1 MSSKGKKKA
10 VSQEELRRLM
20 KEKQRAAERQRRVQS
35 PFAKYTSAGRLMCTL
50 CGEQVKSEAVWQA
63 HVLGRGHKE
72 RVGRLKE
79 GQGAGPVA
87 SSSSGKRKV
96 GEDDEEEE
104 DGGMKKAGRDA
115 VLKVEKR
122 KREGEVEK
130 EEEEKNGGGKKAK
143 TGGLPADFFQS
154 KSKIKVSAG
163 LGLLAGQYG
172 DDDDDD
178 EEEDNNE
185 TNKKDEQVKHPK
197 GTEAKTSSGGASKP
211 PAAPDASSDVS
222 GLPADFFESTALPTD
237 EPDEADKTANPE
249 PNPQLPEGFF
259 DDPVKDARVRNVDTP
274 REQMDREWEEFQ
286 KEMRMVNTAS
296 DAIVAEDDE
305 EGRIERQIDEI
316 DEQIEC
322 FRRVEILRAKQ
333 EAVQSRNAQQKDDD
347 EEKDE
352 DEDDDD
358 EEDDEKL
365 LHVLSRDWRAKGAL
379 A

>member
-1 MSSKGKKKA
+1 MASKGKKA

-72 RVGRLKE
+72 KVGRLKE
-79 GQGAGPVA
+79 GQGQEQEQEQGL
-87 SSSSGKRKV
+87 KRK
-96 GEDDEEEE
+96 
-104 DGGMKKAGRDA
+104 
-115 VLKVEKR
+115 
-122 KREGEVEK
+122 K
-130 EEEEKNGGGKKAK
+130 EEEEQQGAGKRAK
-143 TGGLPADFFQS
+143 EERKKEEEGAGKEAKSQKGLPAGFFQT
-154 KSKIKVSAG
+154 KGVAG

-172 DDDDDD
+172 EDDDDD
-178 EEEDNNE
+178 EDEEE
-185 TNKKDEQVKHPK
+185 EEKEQK
-197 GTEAKTSSGGASKP
+197 GKSDTVNAGLKPPGGA
-211 PAAPDASSDVS
+211 A
-222 GLPADFFESTALPTD
+222 GLPADFFESAAPGGTPS
-237 EPDEADKTANPE
+237 KTTGEEEEKVEEKEEEEGEGKGAKPE
-249 PNPQLPEGFF
+249 LQLPEGFF
-259 DDPVKDARVRNVDTP
+259 DDPVRDARVRNVDTP

-286 KEMRMVNTAS
+286 KEMRLVNSAS

-322 FRRVEILRAKQ
+322 FRRVELLRAKQ
-333 EAVQSRNAQQKDDD
+333 EAAQVKTAKQRAAA
-347 EEKDE
+347 EEE
-352 DEDDDD
+352 GREAAEND
-358 EEDDEKL
+358 EEDEEEL

>member
-1 MSSKGKKKA
+1 M
-10 VSQEELRRLM
+10 
-20 KEKQRAAERQRRVQS
+20 
-35 PFAKYTSAGRLMCTL
+35 
-50 CGEQVKSEAVWQA
+50 
-63 HVLGRGHKE
+63 
-72 RVGRLKE
+72 
-79 GQGAGPVA
+79 
-87 SSSSGKRKV
+87 
-96 GEDDEEEE
+96 
-104 DGGMKKAGRDA
+104 
-115 VLKVEKR
+115 LKVEKR
-122 KREGEVEK
+122 KREEERKVEK
-130 EEEEKNGGGKKAK
+130 EEEELEKDGGGKKAK
-143 TGGLPADFFQS
+143 IGGLPADFFQS

-172 DDDDDD
+172 DDDEDEDDD
-178 EEEDNNE
+178 AD
-185 TNKKDEQVKHPK
+185 KGDELVKHPK
-197 GTEAKTSSGGASKP
+197 GTEVKTSSGASKP
-211 PAAPDASSDVS
+211 PGPASSDSS
-222 GLPADFFESTALPTD
+222 GLPADFFESSALPT
-237 EPDEADKTANPE
+237 EEADEADKTAKPE

-333 EAVQSRNAQQKDDD
+333 EAVQSRTAQQKEDEEGGDD
-347 EEKDE
+347 EED
-352 DEDDDD
+352 DDDD
-358 EEDDEKL
+358 EEDEEKL

>member
-1 MSSKGKKKA
+1 MSSRGKKKA

-20 KEKQRAAERQRRVQS
+20 KEKQRAAERQRQRRVQS

-50 CGEQVKSEAVWQA
+50 CGEHVKSEAVWQA

-72 RVGRLKE
+72 RVGQLKG
-79 GQGAGPVA
+79 GQGHGGSAGR
-87 SSSSGKRKV
+87 RK
-96 GEDDEEEE
+96 DEEEE
-104 DGGMKKAGRDA
+104 EEENGGVKE
-115 VLKVEKR
+115 VEKR
-122 KREGEVEK
+122 KRE
-130 EEEEKNGGGKKAK
+130 EEEEKEREDGVGKKAK

-154 KSKIKVSAG
+154 KGAAG

-172 DDDDDD
+172 GDDDD
-178 EEEDNNE
+178 EEEE
-185 TNKKDEQVKHPK
+185 EEEEEPK
-197 GTEAKTSSGGASKP
+197 GESVKTSVGASKP
-211 PAAPDASSDVS
+211 PGDAS
-222 GLPADFFESTALPTD
+222 GLPADFFESTLPPDAPSESTD
-237 EPDEADKTANPE
+237 EAAKPE
-249 PNPQLPEGFF
+249 PQLPEGFF

-322 FRRVEILRAKQ
+322 FRRVELLRARQ
-333 EAVQSRNAQQKDDD
+333 EAAQSRTAKQKEEENLEDQEGEEED
-347 EEKDE
+347 EEE
-352 DEDDDD
+352 DE
-358 EEDDEKL
+358 EKL